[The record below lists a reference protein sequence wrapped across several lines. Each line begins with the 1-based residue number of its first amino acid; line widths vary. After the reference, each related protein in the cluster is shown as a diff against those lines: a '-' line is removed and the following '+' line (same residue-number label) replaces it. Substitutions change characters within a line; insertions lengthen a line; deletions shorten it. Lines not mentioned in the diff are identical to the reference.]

1 MLWGGEGGGSGAPG
15 RGALGGD
22 GALQIALPWCSPPRA
37 QDPEYPARELLYHSQ
52 ETRGWCT
59 PRRARWRLRAGGRE
73 AAGGAGGRPTL
84 GPPPRGGG
92 GLEGGGGGGGRPTLP
107 HRPRPPTPSRLAPFP
122 HELTLRLEAP
132 ARLTQVQLLSH
143 EFKIAG
149 KVELQVA
156 LLPGGASG
164 GDALLPAAAD
174 AKVLAGQQQQQP
186 ASGAWQRLGFLSFDP
201 NERSGY
207 AARELKSVALPS
219 PPASLVRLV
228 FHRAHANP
236 LNVYGQASAAAA
248 AAAGAAGEEGCSNG
262 GLVVGW

>member
-73 AAGGAGGRPTL
+73 AAGGA
-84 GPPPRGGG
+84 
-92 GLEGGGGGGGRPTLP
+92 GGRPTLP